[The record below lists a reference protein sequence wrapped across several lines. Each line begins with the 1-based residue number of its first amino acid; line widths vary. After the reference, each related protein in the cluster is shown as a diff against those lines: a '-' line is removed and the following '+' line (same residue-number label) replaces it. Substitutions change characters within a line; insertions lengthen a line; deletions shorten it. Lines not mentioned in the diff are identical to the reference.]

1 MRTDYIAAILFG
13 LILIAG
19 GIIMGAVPHH
29 PYIGPLGGGPG
40 WTFVV
45 PFGIVLVIF
54 GLLAYYSEREVPR
67 KSSTGPAQ

>member
-1 MRTDYIAAILFG
+1 
-13 LILIAG
+13 
-19 GIIMGAVPHH
+19 MGAVPHH